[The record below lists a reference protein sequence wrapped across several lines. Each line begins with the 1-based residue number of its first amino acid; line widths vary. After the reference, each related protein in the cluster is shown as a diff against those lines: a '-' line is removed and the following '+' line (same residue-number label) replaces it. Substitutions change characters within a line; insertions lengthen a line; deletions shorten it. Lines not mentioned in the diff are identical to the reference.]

1 MGRSRV
7 NLIISL
13 FAALVLVVSF
23 AAPVRAA
30 EVVDRIVAIVNG
42 QMITLSE
49 VNKNMKMFIQDS
61 ERSVAMSGN
70 SQAMKEIQ
78 KKVLDR
84 MVDDILLRD
93 KAKSFK
99 LNVTDQEVASFIRDF
114 KKENRVTEDML
125 RQRLQQD
132 EMTLKEYEEKV
143 RMNIFRTRM
152 LSLMVQRK
160 VVVTDEE
167 IQTYYN
173 QHKDEFGGGGKTR
186 LFLLVADTKQNIQDI
201 RKKIV
206 NKEVSFEAAAK
217 QFSIGPNA
225 ADGGNLGEV
234 NPKDLNPELS
244 AAISGV
250 KPGEVSQPFM
260 LSGKQALAKL
270 DVGSGAVGQPAPLE
284 EVKDQIRRKIEE
296 PKLDAMFDEYMKK
309 LRSEA
314 VLDIRM

>member
-1 MGRSRV
+1 M
-7 NLIISL
+7 NLVISL
-13 FAALVLVVSF
+13 LAALFFVASF
-23 AAPVRAA
+23 AAPLQAA
-30 EVVDRIVAIVNG
+30 EVIDRIVAIANG

-49 VNKNMKMFIQDS
+49 VNKNMKMFLQDS
-61 ERSVAMSGN
+61 ERGAAMSG
-70 SQAMKEIQ
+70 SPQATKELQ

-84 MVDDILLRD
+84 MIDDILLRD

-114 KKENRVTEDML
+114 KKENRVTDEML
-125 RQRLQQD
+125 RQRLQLDQ
-132 EMTLKEYEEKV
+132 MTIKEYEEKI
-143 RMNIFRTRM
+143 RMNIFRNRM

-173 QHKDEFGGGGKTR
+173 QHKDEFGPGGKNK
-186 LFLLVADTKQNIQDI
+186 LYLLVVDSKQNIQDL

-234 NPKDLNPELS
+234 NPKDLNAELS
-244 AAISGV
+244 GAISGV
-250 KPGEVSQPFM
+250 KPGEVSQPFT
-260 LSGKQALAKL
+260 LAGKSALAKL
-270 DVGSGAVGQPAPLE
+270 EVGGGAAGQPTPLE
-284 EVKDQIRRKIEE
+284 EVKDQIKRKIEE
-296 PKLDAMFDEYMKK
+296 PKLEALFDEYMKK